1 MGARVPTLLPRKR
14 PPGLFF
20 ALEWFMKKK
29 LPPAKAKAGP
39 EFVGPPGKEPANFK
53 KDDKKFVPFT
63 KGKKK

>member
-1 MGARVPTLLPRKR
+1 
-14 PPGLFF
+14 
-20 ALEWFMKKK
+20 MKKK